1 MRQRTRS
8 PILTPTSCGRSATS
22 GTLSSQRSGE
32 SHEHPDLGNA
42 LGAHRGA
49 RPRGLSAANGLYSER
64 EESSCP
70 DPRHRL
76 ADHSAGPRADSRS
89 DRLCADWFSGAAGTR
104 KRAAHGHRLD
114 EVRRADHVPRRSGP
128 TRRLQGCVRA
138 GRRVTLVVVMP
149 KFRKKPVV
157 IEARRF
163 SGDEDRK
170 STRLNS
176 SHVKISYAVF
186 CLKKKKKS

>member
-114 EVRRADHVPRRSGP
+114 EVRRADHVQHAFEYQQRR
-128 TRRLQGCVRA
+128 
-138 GRRVTLVVVMP
+138 
-149 KFRKKPVV
+149 
-157 IEARRF
+157 
-163 SGDEDRK
+163 DRK

-186 CLKKKKKS
+186 CLKKKTKTRKTIT